1 MNVLIKYMLY
11 TWLQL
16 LILCKMN
23 KTLPE
28 NNTHTHTHT
37 HKRVF
42 VCVMHVNFIIS
53 YEYLNMY
60 ATTTT

>member
-28 NNTHTHTHT
+28 NNTHTHTH
-37 HKRVF
+37 KRVF

-53 YEYLNMY
+53 YEYLNLY

>member
-28 NNTHTHTHT
+28 NNTHTNL
-37 HKRVF
+37 RVF